1 MMFWTRKGKMAKTKR
16 LLLVVLVTVLLGV
29 GVFAGSFIYADT
41 VNDTDIEVT
50 EHSTSSDTAGNV
62 DDAGKVL
69 GDQRES
75 KHARL
80 SQRVTVVDDT
90 GLLPYS
96 GTITKLQ
103 DAFYPGTYKLNF
115 SSNAILTE
123 TVTVVIDI
131 DVKQG
136 EEVYILTGD
145 KDTGYREYAVVTT
158 AEPNRVEF
166 TTSILQNY
174 TLSTT
179 DICSAQE
186 AMADIVGDY

>member
-1 MMFWTRKGKMAKTKR
+1 MTKTKR

-29 GVFAGSFIYADT
+29 GVFAGSFIYEDT

-50 EHSTSSDTAGNV
+50 EQSDNSETSSNTDET
-62 DDAGKVL
+62 GKVL
-69 GDQRES
+69 GEQRES
-75 KHARL
+75 GHARL
-80 SQRVTVVDDT
+80 SQRVTVFDDT

-96 GTITKLQ
+96 GTITKIQ

-115 SSNAILTE
+115 SSNAILTD

-131 DVKQG
+131 DVRQG

-145 KDTGYREYAVVTT
+145 KDPGYREYAVVTA

-179 DICSAQE
+179 DISGAQE
-186 AMADIVGDY
+186 AMADIVGEY